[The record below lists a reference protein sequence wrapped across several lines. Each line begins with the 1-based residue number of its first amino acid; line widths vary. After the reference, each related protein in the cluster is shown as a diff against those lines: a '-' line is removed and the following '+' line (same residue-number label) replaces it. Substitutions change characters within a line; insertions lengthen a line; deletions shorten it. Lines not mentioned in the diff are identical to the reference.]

1 MPSLLRLRLSCLVG
15 LVEQDQ
21 RDEQNKPDQPVPSIS
36 LAAALPM
43 TTTRSRRVEPI
54 PRQTPL
60 VVALVPAAGRG
71 LRMGGSVPKQFLSL
85 GGEPLIMQSLRM
97 LQAAPVVDQ
106 IILAVPSADIGYCEH
121 EIVSRH
127 RFTKVMKVVAGGAE
141 RQDSVRYAL
150 AQVPPDTDIV
160 LIHDAVRP
168 FVTQRMIDEV
178 VAAARKD
185 GAAII
190 ALPMR
195 DTVKQVRTDG
205 MIERT
210 VDRTLLWLAQTPQAF
225 RRDWIETAHRKAHA
239 EGVRA
244 TDDAFL
250 VEWLGYS
257 VAVVEGSGENIKVT
271 RPEDMVIGEAILA
284 SRMKERGSGET
295 SAKRAKGKS
304 RLSRQSRSSR

>member
-1 MPSLLRLRLSCLVG
+1 MN
-15 LVEQDQ
+15 QTNQTDQ
-21 RDEQNKPDQPVPSIS
+21 IDVF
-36 LAAALPM
+36 
-43 TTTRSRRVEPI
+43 
-54 PRQTPL
+54 PRQTSL

-85 GGEPLIMQSLRM
+85 GGEPLVIQSLRA
-97 LQAAPVVDQ
+97 LQAAPVVGQ
-106 IILAVPSADIGYCEH
+106 IILAVPPADVEYCEH
-121 EIVSRH
+121 EIVSRQ
-127 RFTKVMKVVAGGAE
+127 RFTKVTKVVAGGAE
-141 RQDSVRYAL
+141 RQDSVRHAL
-150 AQVPPDTDIV
+150 AQIPSDTEIV

-168 FVTQRMIDEV
+168 FVTLRMIAEV
-178 VAAARKD
+178 VAAARKE

-210 VDRTLLWLAQTPQAF
+210 VDRTPLWLAQTPQAF

-271 RPEDMVIGEAILA
+271 RPEDLVIGEAILA
-284 SRMKERGSGET
+284 SRSK
-295 SAKRAKGKS
+295 KS
-304 RLSRQSRSSR
+304 T

>member
-1 MPSLLRLRLSCLVG
+1 MSTPLV
-15 LVEQDQ
+15 
-21 RDEQNKPDQPVPSIS
+21 KPI
-36 LAAALPM
+36 A
-43 TTTRSRRVEPI
+43 
-54 PRQTPL
+54 RQASL

-85 GGEPLIMQSLRM
+85 GGEPLIVQSLRT
-97 LQAAPVVDQ
+97 LQASSVVDQ
-106 IILAVPSADIGYCEH
+106 IVLAVPFADVEYCEH
-121 EIVSRH
+121 EIVSRYG
-127 RFTKVMKVVAGGAE
+127 FTKVTKVVAGGDE

-150 AQVPPDTDIV
+150 AQIPADTEVV

-168 FVTQRMIDEV
+168 FVTQRMIEEV
-178 VAAARKD
+178 VASARKE

-205 MIERT
+205 TIERT
-210 VDRTLLWLAQTPQAF
+210 VDRTPLWLAQTPQAF
-225 RRDWIETAHRKAHA
+225 RRDWIESAHKKAHA
-239 EGVRA
+239 EGIRA

-271 RPEDMVIGEAILA
+271 RPEDLVIGEAILA
-284 SRMKERGSGET
+284 SRKER
-295 SAKRAKGKS
+295 
-304 RLSRQSRSSR
+304 

>member
-1 MPSLLRLRLSCLVG
+1 
-15 LVEQDQ
+15 
-21 RDEQNKPDQPVPSIS
+21 
-36 LAAALPM
+36 M
-43 TTTRSRRVEPI
+43 TTTRSPRIEPI
-54 PRQTPL
+54 RRQIPL

-71 LRMGGSVPKQFLSL
+71 LRMGGSVPKQFLSI
-85 GGEPLIMQSLRM
+85 GGEPLIVQSLRT
-97 LQAAPVVDQ
+97 LQAAPVVGQ
-106 IILAVPSADIGYCEH
+106 IILAVPSADIEYCQQ
-121 EIVSRH
+121 EIVLRH
-127 RFTKVMKVVAGGAE
+127 GFTKVTKVVAGGAE
-141 RQDSVRYAL
+141 RQDSVRHAM
-150 AQVPPDTDIV
+150 AQVPSDTDIV

-168 FVTQRMIDEV
+168 FVTQRMIEEV
-178 VAAARKD
+178 VAASWKE

-210 VDRTLLWLAQTPQAF
+210 VDRTPLWLAQTPQAF
-225 RRDWIETAHRKAHA
+225 RRDWIETAHEKAHA

-271 RPEDMVIGEAILA
+271 RPEDLVIGEAILA
-284 SRMKERGSGET
+284 SRMKESG
-295 SAKRAKGKS
+295 AGQKRRRHVKSGAGKARPS
-304 RLSRQSRSSR
+304 RKVRNLR